1 MSGSN
6 SNQKDI
12 ATGVIAAAEDAVA
25 SLGNGQGQRAN
36 HLRTLTDLFVVV
48 EQRYHAMHD
57 DLQDRDARIQAL
69 EETNELLIKAITSL
83 TQRLHENAHGL
94 NETDTD
100 LARVVERSEAL
111 VSSAFG
117 SGGNANPTR
126 APDAPPYEEVDDGP
140 LEDLEWDADSVD
152 GDGREPDGEPEAVSA
167 DEDAGDAVTAAD
179 TTDTAAPPDTDEE
192 STDDPDILVSD
203 DLVFEEAPTPEPDG
217 DTVASDD
224 DIVSLDVPEPS
235 DSLTDTDLV
244 LEDDDASTDG
254 DGDGD
259 TLGSD
264 ADEGTGDGAEE
275 VPTPDEDL
283 PDSAETEPLAWSDA
297 WSVGAPDMDGD
308 HRILVNLINTLP
320 QALHT
325 SESDWIVGSVL
336 NSLWDYACYHFD
348 REEALLRAANFP
360 GSEDH
365 AARHDVLKAQARDW
379 LERYQADPES
389 VSARALLVFLKG
401 WLMNHVLGEDMRY
414 KPYVEN
420 NPDAQSVAAAMKPDP
435 TLLASVDEVTAETAT
450 TDP

>member
-25 SLGNGQGQRAN
+25 SLGNGQGQRAD

-48 EQRYHAMHD
+48 EQRYHAMRD

-69 EETNELLIKAITSL
+69 EETNELLITAIKSL
-83 TQRLHENAHGL
+83 TQRLHENAQGL

-111 VSSAFG
+111 VASAFG

-126 APDAPPYEEVDDGP
+126 APDALPYEEAEDGP
-140 LEDLEWDADSVD
+140 LEDLEWDAEPLN
-152 GDGREPDGEPEAVSA
+152 GDGGPATESATESNTVSIDDEA
-167 DEDAGDAVTAAD
+167 GHPVTAGD
-179 TTDTAAPPDTDEE
+179 TTDTAAPMEMDEDQ
-192 STDDPDILVSD
+192 TDDPDILVSD
-203 DLVFEEAPTPEPDG
+203 DLVFEEAPTPDSDDDPS
-217 DTVASDD
+217 ASDD
-224 DIVSLDVPEPS
+224 DVVSLEVPEPS
-235 DSLTDTDLV
+235 DSQSDTDLV
-244 LEDDDASTDG
+244 LEDDDALPDG
-254 DGDGD
+254 G
-259 TLGSD
+259 TLAPD
-264 ADEGTGDGAEE
+264 ADEETGDGTDEA
-275 VPTPDEDL
+275 PALDEDL
-283 PDSAETEPLAWSDA
+283 SGSAETEPLVWSDA
-297 WSVGAPDMDGD
+297 WSVGAPDMDSD
-308 HRILVNLINTLP
+308 HRILLNLINTLP
-320 QALHT
+320 QALNS

-365 AARHDVLKAQARDW
+365 AARHEVLKAQARDW